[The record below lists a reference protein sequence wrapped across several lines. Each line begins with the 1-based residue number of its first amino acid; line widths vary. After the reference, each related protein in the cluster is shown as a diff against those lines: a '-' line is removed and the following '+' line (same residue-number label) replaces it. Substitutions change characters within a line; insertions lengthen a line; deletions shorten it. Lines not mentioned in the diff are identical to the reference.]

1 MNSFYSCLFFA
12 SIVLPRVT
20 SSFPGLHIDNQKEK
34 IHNYAK
40 LITAATKMRAR
51 NSYLLAILSGVL
63 LLLSFPPFRFGG
75 FLAWTALVPLLIAI
89 YYQLHIKSADRLAEI
104 AGLGFLPVLIFCAPW
119 LQELLSLADL
129 AWLAFVLGI
138 ALAIFIA
145 MFLVLPWIIES
156 WKPKHLPSKSLQH
169 FLEQYSGLQI
179 FVLPVAWTATE
190 FLIMNVPGVMR
201 LGGAFGFFSIAK
213 TQWLNPPILQLA
225 SFTGMYGVTFL
236 ILLVNCAIAYG
247 IVHYQETR
255 RISKQAVAVLLVF
268 VLVLAYGLISIPE
281 RVEGDI
287 NVAIIQTPLTEEENL
302 PDTYRSLTE
311 KSLKYEPRI
320 VMWPTST
327 FVKLSVETFVD
338 FSKEQQIYLADGD
351 AIVYPDGKIEHHNF
365 GYHFISLPEQI
376 SSGDIYH
383 VFFPDIYGFDTDLG
397 KVGVTDCIESASTLP
412 ANDLAKQGVE
422 FLIVPTG
429 SPNDYLFSWVLG
441 SNAIYRAAE
450 HRICAASVIGDY
462 TGSMIVD
469 PYGRILEDIAPE
481 PEIVAGKIAFTDQ
494 KTFYSKYGDVFGWTI
509 VGLFAPLI
517 GYNLYLKRKSPYTF
531 CKKCKVQ
538 IEKGTTVCPECGK
551 KQ

>member
-1 MNSFYSCLFFA
+1 
-12 SIVLPRVT
+12 V
-20 SSFPGLHIDNQKEK
+20 
-34 IHNYAK
+34 
-40 LITAATKMRAR
+40 RAR
-51 NSYLLAILSGVL
+51 NSYLLAVLSSVL
-63 LLLSFPPFRFGG
+63 LLLSLPPFKFGG
-75 FLAWTALVPLLIAI
+75 FLAWIALVPLFIVI
-89 YYQLHIKSADRLAEI
+89 YHQTQSKSIGRLAWV
-104 AGLGFLPVLIFCAPW
+104 AGLGFLPILIFCAPW
-119 LQELLSLADL
+119 LQELLSSTNL
-129 AWLAFVLGI
+129 AWLGFVLGI
-138 ALAIFIA
+138 ALAVFMA
-145 MFLVLPWIIES
+145 VFVCSEWMVES
-156 WKPKHLPSKSLQH
+156 WKPKHLPSKSLAY
-169 FLEQYSGLQI
+169 LPSGLQI
-179 FVLPVAWTATE
+179 FVVPIVITGVE
-190 FLIMNVPGVMR
+190 FLALNIPGVMR
-201 LGGAFGFFSIAK
+201 IGGGFGFFSIAK

-255 RISKQAVAVLLVF
+255 RISKQAIAVLLVF

-287 NVAIIQTPLTEEENL
+287 DVAIIQTPLTQEENL

-351 AIVYPDGKIEHHNF
+351 ALVYPDGKIEHHNF

-383 VFFPDIYGFDTDLG
+383 VFFPEIYGFDTDLG

-429 SPNDYLFSWVLG
+429 NPNDYLFSWVLG

-450 HRICAASVIGDY
+450 HRISVASVIGDY
-462 TGSMIVD
+462 AGSMLID
-469 PYGRILEDIAPE
+469 PYGRIIEDIAPE
-481 PEIVAGKIAFTDQ
+481 EEIVAGRVSFVSER
-494 KTFYSKYGDVFGWTI
+494 TFYSKYGDTFGWTI
-509 VGLFAPLI
+509 AGLFILLI
-517 GYNLYLKRKSPYTF
+517 GYNLYLKRRSPYAF
-531 CKKCKVQ
+531 CGKCRTQ
-538 IEKGTTVCPECGK
+538 MEKGTKVCPSCGK
-551 KQ
+551 KRK